1 MRSILRYITLLLTIC
16 ILATA
21 CQKDEHPGGE
31 NKTTP
36 EQTLIFYLAGTHL
49 NSYFSKNIS
58 DIESAVGN
66 NILGNSRIVVFCQN
80 GQKERGNLM
89 EITYKDG
96 QASSTLLTSYNL
108 PVAMN
113 ESELG
118 EIFADIIKR
127 VPAKRYSLIIGS
139 HARGWLPIS
148 TVMETSAA
156 RAKGIAVKDIWARP
170 ENSLT
175 RFIGEQT
182 NPANMFDIS
191 TLATA
196 INSTGVKM
204 EYILFDACL
213 MSNIEAAYEL
223 RNSTKYVVASP
234 CEILNDGFP
243 YDIILPH
250 MLQNGGRSYD
260 LDKVC
265 KTYNEFYNSTLGYSG
280 SIATIDCS
288 QLDGLVTAMK
298 SVNGSAKREYKL
310 SDIQSYEGQTE
321 HIFYDLGDYVNT
333 MCDNQQVRD
342 AFNRQLALTVIH
354 KYTLASF
361 LSDYGNRGIYPVD
374 INAYSGISTS
384 APSTIYRNE
393 YKQTAWYKATN

>member
-1 MRSILRYITLLLTIC
+1 MKSVLRYITLLCTIC

-21 CQKDEHPGGE
+21 CQKEEIPGGD
-31 NKTTP
+31 TPP
-36 EQTLIFYLAGTHL
+36 EQTLIFYMAGTHL
-49 NSYFSKNIS
+49 NGYFQKNIN
-58 DIESAVGN
+58 DIKSAISN
-66 NILGNSRIVVFCQN
+66 NIMGNSRIVIFCQN
-80 GQKERGNLM
+80 GQKNKGDLM

-96 QASSTLLTSYNL
+96 KTTSNLLTSYDL
-108 PVAMN
+108 PVIMN
-113 ESELG
+113 ENELG

-127 VPAKRYSLIIGS
+127 APAKRYALLIGS

-213 MSNIEAAYEL
+213 MSSIEAVYEL

-288 QLDGLVTAMK
+288 QLDGLAAAMK

-310 SDIQSYEGQTE
+310 SDIQIYEGQTE